1 MEVGRLMQK
10 SIQVKITVA
19 KQDPR
24 VCLKCGTALKPR
36 GEKLTGR
43 YTCPNCPE
51 SEGEYIITRE
61 FYKDLLTEQKEPIPE
76 RRLVDQI
83 REWFV
88 ISLKNRNKK
97 LEPAICEICQL
108 VIEGKLAVSFTLT
121 GSRNEHQ
128 KHLHL
133 SCAQGIGLKLE
144 GL

>member
-43 YTCPNCPE
+43 YKCPKCPE
-51 SEGEYIITRE
+51 GSAEYIITSE
-61 FYKDLLTEQKEPIPE
+61 FYKDLLFGKKESVPE
-76 RRLVDQI
+76 TRLIDLI

-108 VIEGKLAVSFTLT
+108 VIEDKLAVSFTLT

-133 SCAQGIGLKLE
+133 SCARGIGLKLE
-144 GL
+144 EL